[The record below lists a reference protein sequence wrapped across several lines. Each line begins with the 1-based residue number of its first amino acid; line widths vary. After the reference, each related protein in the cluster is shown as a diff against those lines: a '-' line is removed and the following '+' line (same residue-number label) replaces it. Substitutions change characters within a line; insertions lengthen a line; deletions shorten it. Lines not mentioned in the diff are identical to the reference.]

1 MISVKKIN
9 EKKFEI
15 LIKPNSSLNGTA
27 RILFLLSIFTLCGG
41 IAVIFYIVGATLI
54 LPFAGIELAVV
65 FFAFYLN
72 FRWSDQKEIVTLSL
86 DHVLVEKGRKTKEYS
101 WKEFRTFTAF
111 EIEKSSKD
119 QINLG
124 FKSKGNTV
132 IIGNFLNINDKNNLQ
147 FEITKIINYLNELS
161 PVS

>member
-27 RILFLLSIFTLCGG
+27 RILFLLSIFILCGG
-41 IAVIFYIVGATLI
+41 IAIIFYIVGATLI

-119 QINLG
+119 Q
-124 FKSKGNTV
+124 
-132 IIGNFLNINDKNNLQ
+132 
-147 FEITKIINYLNELS
+147 NYEVTIATYTQISLILANGIQNCTIVFSLS
-161 PVS
+161 

>member
-1 MISVKKIN
+1 MNAILSTVCKVAVADAISHAQTQSKQTHN
-9 EKKFEI
+9 
-15 LIKPNSSLNGTA
+15 A
-27 RILFLLSIFTLCGG
+27 
-41 IAVIFYIVGATLI
+41 

-101 WKEFRTFTAF
+101 WREFRTFTAF
-111 EIEKSSKD
+111 EIEKNSKD

-132 IIGNFLNINDKNNLQ
+132 IIGNFLNIND
-147 FEITKIINYLNELS
+147 LS
-161 PVS
+161 LIHI